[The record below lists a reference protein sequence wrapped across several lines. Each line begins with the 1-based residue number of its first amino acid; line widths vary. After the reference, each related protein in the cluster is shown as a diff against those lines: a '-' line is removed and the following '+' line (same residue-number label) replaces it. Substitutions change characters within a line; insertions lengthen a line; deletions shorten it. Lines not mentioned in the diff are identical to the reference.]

1 MWDELAHRE
10 EMPARL
16 VILGGGPI
24 GTEMAQA
31 FACLGSKVTQ
41 VEYGPR
47 ILLKEDEEVS
57 DFVAGQLRQE
67 GVDILTG
74 HEAIGIEGKTLI
86 AREAGGEVS
95 IPFDDLIL
103 AVGRK
108 ARLTGYGLE
117 DLGKI
122 GRAHVCTPATNAH
135 RACRLQLETKN

>member
-31 FACLGSKVTQ
+31 FARLGSKVTQ

-86 AREAGGEVS
+86 ARAAGGEVS

-103 AVGRK
+103 RSEEHTSELQSLMRISYAVFCLK
-108 ARLTGYGLE
+108 
-117 DLGKI
+117 KKK
-122 GRAHVCTPATNAH
+122 TNQTH
-135 RACRLQLETKN
+135 TVIQ

>member
-31 FACLGSKVTQ
+31 FARLGSKVTQ

-57 DFVAGQLRQE
+57 DFVVGQLRE
-67 GVDILTG
+67 DGVDILTG
-74 HEAIGIEGKTLI
+74 HEAIGIEGKTLM
-86 AREAGGEVS
+86 ARAAGRSEERR
-95 IPFDDLIL
+95 
-103 AVGRK
+103 VGKGVVRTL
-108 ARLTGYGLE
+108 R
-117 DLGKI
+117 
-122 GRAHVCTPATNAH
+122 
-135 RACRLQLETKN
+135 